1 MGTTTNNGWPTPVA
15 SDLVK
20 DGWEAIK
27 DLGDAI
33 DTTLGV
39 YTASA
44 TGLTKLSSAS
54 FTSVSSVSLP
64 TDTFTTTYDN
74 YRVMFFAVGGDVN
87 FNIRLRSAG
96 SDNTTSNYW
105 WAGYYIGYG
114 GSPSVIARS
123 GGGASNLTEIGGLSS
138 GAGAYIIDIFNPKTS
153 TTYTNMNF
161 ISAESYSRMVSSQF
175 RANTSFDSCS
185 FLPASGT
192 ITGSYT
198 VYGYNK

>member
-1 MGTTTNNGWPTPVA
+1 MATTTNFGWTTPDD
-15 SDLVK
+15 SSLVK
-20 DGWEAIK
+20 DGAAAIRT
-27 DLGDAI
+27 LGQAI
-33 DTTLGV
+33 DTTANTTFRTGF
-39 YTASA
+39 TKISSA
-44 TGLTKLSSAS
+44 T

-64 TDTFTTTYDN
+64 NDTFTTTYDN
-74 YRVMFFAVGGDVN
+74 YRVMFFAVGSDVN
-87 FNIRLRSAG
+87 FNFRLRAAG

-114 GSPSVIARS
+114 ASPAVTARS

-138 GAGAYIIDIFNPKTS
+138 GAGAYIVDIFNPKTS
-153 TTYTNMNF
+153 TTYTNINAA
-161 ISAESYSRMVSSQF
+161 IAESYNRCVSSQF

-192 ITGSYT
+192 ITGSYA